1 MAQSVE
7 DIVFPRVCAM
17 CGCSLTRGEDVLC
30 LHCRSSLPETRMHLM
45 SPNSMEEKLFGT
57 VPFERATAYCH
68 YDKGAPY
75 ARLVQYAKYRG
86 RPAIMCWLARRYAME
101 LRADGFFD
109 GIDAVMPVPMHFL
122 KRMRRGYNQ
131 AEWVARGVADA
142 TGLPVVDN
150 LRAVRG
156 HATQTRRGSYA
167 RWENSREL
175 YKTVRPGEID
185 GLHLLIV
192 DDVVT
197 TGATIIA
204 CGECVRQAS
213 PTVRLSALTIA
224 SARMS

>member
-1 MAQSVE
+1 
-7 DIVFPRVCAM
+7 
-17 CGCSLTRGEDVLC
+17 
-30 LHCRSSLPETRMHLM
+30 M

-86 RPAIMCWLARRYAME
+86 RPAIMRWLARRYAME

-122 KRMRRGYNQ
+122 KKMRRGYNQ